1 MVVASVDGMKY
12 KLINKKTWPKILI
25 HKWLFSVFYFWH
37 QILYSTRHTE
47 IIQSI
52 IIGFQ
57 LFIAIFFHLVYKEL
71 QEGAV
76 REKDTIFYCS
86 ILLTWFIILYYIILF
101 YQKLIFW
108 MYFVFYIE
116 IRRIL
121 FIHSL
126 NLDKIIFFK
135 YTNQNILNYI
145 IFHFNNYYYLT
156 DKNLLL

>member
-12 KLINKKTWPKILI
+12 KLINKKIWPKLLI
-25 HKWLFSVFYFWH
+25 HKWLFSVFYYWH

-52 IIGFQ
+52 SIGFQ

-116 IRRIL
+116 IWL
-121 FIHSL
+121 NHSQWRQTRWCHCSTCTTTFMPSPKFYSIKWGE
-126 NLDKIIFFK
+126 NSRKIPVPV
-135 YTNQNILNYI
+135 L
-145 IFHFNNYYYLT
+145 
-156 DKNLLL
+156 